1 MFFVAK
7 ILRQFLEDE
16 RSVLLLEIPCIKPRL
31 GFAPISEDTALH
43 EPGFFLWPSK
53 FNTSKRSQV
62 PCPRIQKQ
70 CCTPTVSKEYG
81 QRYCKC

>member
-43 EPGFFLWPSK
+43 EPGFFL
-53 FNTSKRSQV
+53 
-62 PCPRIQKQ
+62 
-70 CCTPTVSKEYG
+70 
-81 QRYCKC
+81 